1 MACSSSTTTR
11 RVEAMTVPTR
21 GKGRRGRA
29 AGLGRARSLAP
40 GTRLYSMDESGPATL
55 LGNRE
60 ALLRRLL
67 AEGAADGFIER
78 LVALLRVLLHF
89 LLDIVVPLLAQLGD
103 LFLDG
108 QALVELVLHVLN
120 TLLRLELAQFLAQ
133 FLLRNLGDV
142 ELGIVLE
149 PVDEVPVG
157 VAIQP
162 AALGDGAG
170 RGDTG
175 SELGGVEVLGGLVGD
190 LGVAQ
195 FRPAVGDVGR
205 VKLCA

>member
-89 LLDIVVPLLAQLGD
+89 LLDIVVPLLPQLGVP
-103 LFLDG
+103 FLAG
-108 QALVELVLHVLN
+108 QALVDLVVDVL
-120 TLLRLELAQFLAQ
+120 TPLLRLEAAQCPAEG
-133 FLLRNLGDV
+133 LREHAGD
-142 ELGIVLE
+142 LVL
-149 PVDEVPVG
+149 
-157 VAIQP
+157 
-162 AALGDGAG
+162 
-170 RGDTG
+170 
-175 SELGGVEVLGGLVGD
+175 VLG
-190 LGVAQ
+190 
-195 FRPAVGDVGR
+195 
-205 VKLCA
+205 